1 MERDEINARYLE
13 TQRQLEEMRRQM
25 PKPEPAPRP
34 DLYENPDGA
43 IKYGVQEY
51 VDPQIQQMRDEIAQL
66 KNSYVSQREE
76 ESREKAIEKY
86 GEEAVQNAY
95 VWVAE
100 GIRLRDPNVVHA
112 YNQVMQSRRPFD
124 SLVQI
129 HQEISLMQQVKA
141 AGGVERWREQ
151 QLNGGQPQQQS
162 RPQPGQPQ
170 GRVNLPPSLRNTP
183 SARSGNDDNSSDTS
197 DAALF
202 RHAMR

>member
-1 MERDEINARYLE
+1 
-13 TQRQLEEMRRQM
+13 MRRQM

-51 VDPQIQQMRDEIAQL
+51 VDPQIQQLRSELAQI
-66 KNSYVSQREE
+66 KNSYVSEREE
-76 ESREKAIEKY
+76 ASREQAIEKY
-86 GEEAVQNAY
+86 GEEAVRSAY
-95 VWVAE
+95 DWVAQ
-100 GIRLRDPNVVHA
+100 GIQNRDPSVVHA

-124 SLVQI
+124 SLVQL

-141 AGGVERWREQ
+141 AGGVEKWREQ

-162 RPQPGQPQ
+162 RPQQSSQPQ